1 MRMMTRL
8 VALAVLL
15 ASGCDQI
22 QEIVGRPAAPPE
34 TNRLKE
40 LAAPVPVP
48 KAPPPPSE
56 ADVLA
61 AFQAT
66 PSGNRT
72 DIDLRKLA
80 EFPQAPLEF
89 RELDLSHSK
98 VTDTGGPQLEKFKN
112 LQTLL
117 LPHTRI
123 SDPTAKA
130 IARLDRLER
139 LDLSGTQIS
148 DAGMQSFAVLKNL
161 RELRLD
167 GNNLADT
174 GLARFGVL
182 PELEA
187 LSVAGCRGV
196 SGVEFTAEVNQGGFP
211 KLRMLNVPGT
221 RFAIAGLPGA
231 ARLEMLEH
239 LNITDCGATDEA
251 IAALGGCRRLLI
263 LEAATN
269 NFGVSGCAA
278 LSKVRTL
285 RELNL
290 DNNQSIKD
298 ECFNSL
304 KSLRSLEKLS
314 LTRTACTEAGIR
326 KLKTFLP
333 NTTIRFN
340 NQTF

>member
-1 MRMMTRL
+1 MQMMTRL
-8 VALAVLL
+8 VTLAAFL
-15 ASGCDQI
+15 ACGCDQI
-22 QEIVGRPAAPPE
+22 QEIVGRPAASPE

-56 ADVLA
+56 ADILA
-61 AFQAT
+61 AFQAK

-72 DIDLRKLA
+72 DIDMQGLSQL
-80 EFPQAPLEF
+80 PNAPLEF
-89 RELDLSHSK
+89 RELDLSSAK
-98 VTDTGGPQLEKFKN
+98 VTDIGGALLDKFKN

-117 LPHTRI
+117 IPHTPVA
-123 SDPTAKA
+123 DTTAKA

-139 LDLSGTQIS
+139 LDISGTQIS
-148 DAGMQSFAVLKNL
+148 GAGMEALAALKNL

-167 GNNLADT
+167 GTNLPDA
-174 GLARFGVL
+174 GLARFGTL
-182 PELEA
+182 PELQA
-187 LSVAGCRGV
+187 LSAAGCRGV
-196 SGVEFTAEVNQGGFP
+196 NGVEFTTEVNQGGFP

-221 RFAIAGLPGA
+221 RFALAGLPGA
-231 ARLEMLEH
+231 ARLETLEH

-251 IAALGGCRRLLI
+251 IGALGGSRRLLI
-263 LEAATN
+263 LEAASN

-278 LSKVRTL
+278 LSKARTL
-285 RELNL
+285 RELHL

-304 KSLRSLEKLS
+304 KSLRSLEKLF

-333 NTTIRFN
+333 NTTIHIN